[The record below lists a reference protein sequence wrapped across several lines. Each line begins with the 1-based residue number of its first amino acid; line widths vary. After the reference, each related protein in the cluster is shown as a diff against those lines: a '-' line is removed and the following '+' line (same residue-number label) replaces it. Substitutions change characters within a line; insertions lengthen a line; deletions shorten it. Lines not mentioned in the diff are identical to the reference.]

1 LGRVLGCGCGLAA
14 VESASGLV
22 ARSDTLLFDERSSHP
37 LPPFAPVPR
46 HPQNSTLSSVGLA
59 DQLID
64 NCFNRNLQFSKRNLD
79 TARELHSLAS
89 KIREPD
95 VATVLSVD
103 ELRSAAADA
112 RDPKARA
119 HAQFK
124 LGLCYAEGAG
134 VVKSDADAATWF
146 GLSAEAG
153 FAPAQYRYGLCFD
166 TGSGGMPAS
175 TAEAVKWYRRAVELV
190 DPRTADALP
199 AYLPDVV
206 RGNIS
211 AIVVRSTPSA
221 RELSHLN
228 HREAARGDGALSQL
242 TSMIENLSVVSAEI
256 AAARKLT
263 GAARELA
270 PHVPRAP
277 HADAGAA
284 RDAANFVYSDFL
296 LSERNRTVSVVVT
309 NAGGAGARESVL
321 CTARGGDALVG
332 KNARSTKVLGAGQS
346 EELVWS
352 LEEWRDD
359 GGRRLF
365 FSDGYRP
372 RSVVIEGD
380 PPRETASVRVEIS
393 SLSQG
398 ARKFEGTLQ
407 ILG

>member
-1 LGRVLGCGCGLAA
+1 
-14 VESASGLV
+14 
-22 ARSDTLLFDERSSHP
+22 
-37 LPPFAPVPR
+37 
-46 HPQNSTLSSVGLA
+46 
-59 DQLID
+59 
-64 NCFNRNLQFSKRNLD
+64 
-79 TARELHSLAS
+79 
-89 KIREPD
+89 
-95 VATVLSVD
+95 
-103 ELRSAAADA
+103 
-112 RDPKARA
+112 
-119 HAQFK
+119 
-124 LGLCYAEGAG
+124 
-134 VVKSDADAATWF
+134 VKSDVDAATWF

-228 HREAARGDGALSQL
+228 HREAARGNDALSQL

-263 GAARELA
+263 GVARELA

-321 CTARGGDALVG
+321 CTARGGDALG
-332 KNARSTKVLGAGQS
+332 KNKRSTKMLGVGQS
-346 EELVWS
+346 EKLVWS

-359 GGRRLF
+359 SGGRRLF
-365 FSDGYRP
+365 FSDDYRP
-372 RSVVIEGD
+372 RSVVVQGV
-380 PPRETASVRVEIS
+380 PPRETASVHVEVS

-398 ARKFEGTLQ
+398 AQKFEGTLQ
-407 ILG
+407 LLG